1 MQLKHAKVST
11 IHGPLHQYWHHNPQ
25 EVLLSHHIH
34 QYTPC
39 KITKKKSITIQTVIN
54 FTETSNY
61 FLFFKSNYLEK
72 SLFLPILNKWAINQ
86 VLVNQNK
93 KHQLNFVK
101 IISIF
106 QRAGGLSKYFDKTN
120 KNCHFLISG
129 LTSILDLPLILEY
142 YTQLKNTKQY
152 KKPKGAHISF
162 TSCF

>member
-1 MQLKHAKVST
+1 M
-11 IHGPLHQYWHHNPQ
+11 
-25 EVLLSHHIH
+25 
-34 QYTPC
+34 
-39 KITKKKSITIQTVIN
+39 IN

-142 YTQLKNTKQY
+142 YTQLKNTRCTYFIYFVLLMGYYHLCLSTNVKLLSITKPFEPIIIKANFFQQC
-152 KKPKGAHISF
+152 KKNFK
-162 TSCF
+162 